1 MSHSVRD
8 DALAIWHAAVEC
20 VRGDHLISQHLA
32 VDADSLRIG
41 DHVIELAQIERIAVV
56 GGGKAGAGMVE
67 GVESV
72 LSPIAAT
79 KQLHGWV
86 NVPEN
91 CVQATEWIQLHA
103 ARPAGQNLPTEA
115 GVYGTKQILE
125 IVATLG
131 PKDLCICLI
140 SGGGSALLPAPVP
153 QITLNDKLTLTES
166 LSAAGANI
174 EELNVVRT
182 QLSCLKGGGLAR
194 ICQAG
199 FLTSLVISDVLGDPL
214 ETIASGPTTTNKST
228 PQQAIDILKAYDLH
242 ADPRVVSVLTY
253 LQNKTNSPTVNHRA
267 ATTSHIPII
276 IGNNATAVEAAGMA
290 AQDRGYRLTTL
301 AAGNSEGEAER
312 IGRQLA
318 EITAHLSKH
327 SDDCCFV
334 WGGEPVVTL
343 VPEETRGKGG
353 RNQQLA
359 LAAYLQLLKGHRLD
373 QLAWKKLA
381 LLSGGTDG
389 EDGPTD
395 AAGAIV
401 DGTVHHA
408 ACSRS
413 LDPTSFL
420 NRNDAYRF
428 FESTQG
434 LLMSGPTHTN
444 VCDLRVVCVR
454 NATH

>member
-20 VRGDHLISQHLA
+20 VRGDHLISQHVA

-41 DHVIELAQIERIAVV
+41 DHVIELAKIERIAVV
-56 GGGKAGAGMVE
+56 GGGKAGAGMVA

-86 NVPEN
+86 NVPEK
-91 CVQATEWIQLHA
+91 CVQATQWIQLHA

-214 ETIASGPTTTNKST
+214 ETSRPPVERRNGRTKRN
-228 PQQAIDILKAYDLH
+228 
-242 ADPRVVSVLTY
+242 
-253 LQNKTNSPTVNHRA
+253 NH
-267 ATTSHIPII
+267 
-276 IGNNATAVEAAGMA
+276 
-290 AQDRGYRLTTL
+290 Q
-301 AAGNSEGEAER
+301 
-312 IGRQLA
+312 
-318 EITAHLSKH
+318 
-327 SDDCCFV
+327 
-334 WGGEPVVTL
+334 
-343 VPEETRGKGG
+343 
-353 RNQQLA
+353 
-359 LAAYLQLLKGHRLD
+359 
-373 QLAWKKLA
+373 
-381 LLSGGTDG
+381 
-389 EDGPTD
+389 
-395 AAGAIV
+395 
-401 DGTVHHA
+401 
-408 ACSRS
+408 
-413 LDPTSFL
+413 
-420 NRNDAYRF
+420 
-428 FESTQG
+428 
-434 LLMSGPTHTN
+434 
-444 VCDLRVVCVR
+444 
-454 NATH
+454 